1 MTESPVEAEWE
12 SRAPGEERSWIRQL
26 AGDVTR
32 SRLFPPTDRLNEVEE
47 KEPEPDFGDVIKNV
61 TVALGREAV
70 LSCIVDNLGNYRVGW
85 MRADTQTILSLHKR
99 VVTHNNRISVTHDEP
114 RTWNLHIRMVK
125 ETDRGCYMCQINT
138 AVMKKTLGCIDV
150 HVPPNIID
158 NETSGDVTVPDG
170 ESVTLVCVANGYP
183 KPKIEWKREDK
194 EKIVVRTGRKEKYK
208 MEVVEG
214 PYLNLTRVN
223 RRQMGAYLCIAKNEV
238 PPAVMKRIIV
248 NVSFE
253 PTIQVPNQL
262 VGSPLGSDLA
272 LSCKVEA
279 YPKPITFW
287 RKNNEIMIL
296 DGPKYKVLESHHSY
310 HTNMSLVIRK
320 LQMSDIGTYTC
331 VARNSISQA
340 EGQIRTYKID
350 PPATHRPTTDKGPRG
365 GDSLSPAIDHSAK
378 SSGLHKN
385 RAEDSYTYQV
395 PVDTSH
401 TPYSKG
407 KLKDLQLYNQE
418 DSGHGRKKPR
428 KPDRSSAS
436 STMTPRSIWTLGLS
450 YLALLHHAH
459 LL

>member
-1 MTESPVEAEWE
+1 MSVSKSDQRIPDTRGKISE
-12 SRAPGEERSWIRQL
+12 QL
-26 AGDVTR
+26 AGDSRPLEKGIGDNGPSAGEALDKR
-32 SRLFPPTDRLNEVEE
+32 SKLLYRLNEVEE
-47 KEPEPDFGDVIKNV
+47 KEPEPEFGDVIKNV

-70 LSCIVDNLGNYRVGW
+70 LSCIVDNLGTYRVGW

-114 RTWNLHIRMVK
+114 RTWNLHIRMVR
-125 ETDRGCYMCQINT
+125 ESDRGCYMCQINT
-138 AVMKKTLGCIDV
+138 ALMKKTLGCIDV

-158 NETSGDVTVPDG
+158 NETSSDVTVPDG
-170 ESVTLVCVANGYP
+170 ESVTLVCAARGYP
-183 KPKIEWKREDK
+183 QPKIEWKREDK
-194 EKIVVRTGRKEKYK
+194 EKIVLRTGRKERMK

-296 DGPKYKVLESHHSY
+296 DGFKSGI
-310 HTNMSLVIRK
+310 T
-320 LQMSDIGTYTC
+320 LQNI
-331 VARNSISQA
+331 
-340 EGQIRTYKID
+340 EE
-350 PPATHRPTTDKGPRG
+350 
-365 GDSLSPAIDHSAK
+365 L
-378 SSGLHKN
+378 
-385 RAEDSYTYQV
+385 
-395 PVDTSH
+395 
-401 TPYSKG
+401 
-407 KLKDLQLYNQE
+407 
-418 DSGHGRKKPR
+418 
-428 KPDRSSAS
+428 
-436 STMTPRSIWTLGLS
+436 
-450 YLALLHHAH
+450 
-459 LL
+459 